1 MTRRRDPLAPPEG
14 NPASPEEAAAR
25 LADQYL
31 FRPARP
37 PQRPAPAPAPADG
50 WARTLRNDRES
61 GRTLREVFPVERH
74 GVTADPAPL
83 DR

>member
-1 MTRRRDPLAPPEG
+1 MTRRRNPLDPPEG
-14 NPASPEEAAAR
+14 APAGPEEAMAR

-61 GRTLREVFPVERH
+61 GRTFRGMFPVERH
-74 GVTADPAPL
+74 GVTADPPAL